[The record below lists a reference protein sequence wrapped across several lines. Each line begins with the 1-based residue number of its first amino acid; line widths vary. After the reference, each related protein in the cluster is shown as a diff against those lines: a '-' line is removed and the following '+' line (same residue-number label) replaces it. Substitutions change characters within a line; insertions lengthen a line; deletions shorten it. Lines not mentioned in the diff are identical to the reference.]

1 MDDPF
6 SASVFCFTPLRVP
19 VSELGRRDACPPS
32 QPSPIAPACSTPPL
46 SELGRPDACPPS
58 QPSSSLGQ
66 ALGGMDCQRLPV
78 SVRTGSS
85 LEPIDLV
92 DDLRQEVDQL
102 RAKVRRLEREVQRLE
117 RENLEERQQ
126 AAYWKSRHRDAL
138 LRITDWEKKV
148 EQLEGE
154 KRKLQADLFGK
165 STEKTTRSDRSN
177 DLDDPQDD
185 SRRPPQK
192 RGQQPNNPGPK
203 RRDYSHLP
211 VEHECSVRPAEECV
225 CPECGEPLLLR
236 GDTEDSEQIEIEV
249 RAYRRVIHRRR
260 YQRTCTCEGPLTL
273 SAPPTPKL
281 IPKGRYGI
289 SVWVEIVLDKYFS
302 FRPTERLLAS
312 WRLLGLDLA
321 PGTVTDGLR
330 RLEVLLKPIYEAL
343 QKRNRQ
349 GDLHQA
355 DETRWPVF
363 IILEGKEGYGW
374 WLWVY
379 LSHDTVVFLLSPGR
393 DHTVPENHFRAES
406 RGVCV
411 VDRYSA
417 YKAMSWVKDGVLV
430 LAFCWAHVRRD
441 FVRVGKGWPQLKTWA
456 LEWLRR
462 IRELYRLNRRRLAV
476 KRDSAEFKEADN
488 CLRQAVAQI
497 KKQMEA
503 ELARA
508 DLATPCRKVLESLR
522 EHWVGLTRF
531 VDDPRIPMDNN
542 ASERCG
548 RGPAIARKNFYG
560 SGSQWS
566 GELAA
571 ASFSIFATLSMGKLN
586 PRKWLTWYF
595 KECAAAGGKVPADI
609 QRFLPW
615 NLSEEKKKELSDN
628 KLSKRD
634 DTS

>member
-1 MDDPF
+1 MDDPY

-19 VSELGRRDACPPS
+19 VSELCRRDACPPS
-32 QPSPIAPACSTPPL
+32 QPSPIAPVCSAPPL
-46 SELGRPDACPPS
+46 SEPGRLDACPLS
-58 QPSSSLGQ
+58 QPSSSWGE
-66 ALGGMDCQRLPV
+66 ALVVLDYQPLPTCV
-78 SVRTGSS
+78 PTGPFSE
-85 LEPIDLV
+85 LIDLV
-92 DDLRQEVDQL
+92 DPLRQEVDEL
-102 RAKVRRLEREVQRLE
+102 RGKLAALQ
-117 RENLEERQQ
+117 RENLELRQE
-126 AAYWKSRHRDAL
+126 AGYRKSLHRKAL
-138 LRITDWEKKV
+138 GRITELKKKV

-185 SRRPPQK
+185 SRGPRRK

-211 VEHECSVRPAEECV
+211 VEHEDRVLPAEECV
-225 CPECGEPLLLR
+225 CRECGKPLLLR

-260 YQRTCTCEGPLTL
+260 YQRTCDCNGTLTL
-273 SAPPTPKL
+273 SAPPAPKL

-289 SVWVEIVLDKYFS
+289 SVWVEVILDKYFS

-312 WRLLGLDLA
+312 LRLLGLDLA

-330 RLEVLLKPIYEAL
+330 RLEVLLRPIDKAL
-343 QKRNRQ
+343 QERNRQ

-363 IILEGKEGYGW
+363 IIMEGKEGHGW
-374 WLWVY
+374 WLWVS

-393 DHTVPENHFRAES
+393 DHTVPENHFGPES

-417 YKAMSWVKDGVLV
+417 YKAMRWVKDGVLL

-456 LEWLRR
+456 LEWIRR
-462 IRELYRLNRRRLAV
+462 IRELYRLNRRRLAA
-476 KRDSAEFKEADN
+476 KRDSAEFKQADD
-488 CLRQAVAQI
+488 CLRQAVAAMN
-497 KKQMEA
+497 KQMEA

-508 DLATPCRKVLESLR
+508 DLATACRKVLESLQA
-522 EHWVGLTRF
+522 HWVGLTLF

-542 ASERCG
+542 ASERRG

-560 SGSQWS
+560 SGSEWS
-566 GELAA
+566 GQLAA
-571 ASFSIFATLSMGKLN
+571 AAFSIFATLSMGKIN

-595 KECAAAGGKVPADI
+595 EECAAAGGKVPADI
-609 QRFLPW
+609 QPFLPW
-615 NLSEEKKKELSDN
+615 NLSDEKKKDLRDTGLPEA
-628 KLSKRD
+628 D